1 MSFAAAIRSVFSKY
15 VTFSGRAR
23 RSEFWW
29 FALFSVIVSVV
40 AAIIDSAM
48 GSSVVEAI
56 VGLALLLPSLAVT
69 VRRLHDTGR
78 SGWWIL
84 IGLIPLIGAIVL
96 LVFEVKDSQPGENK
110 YGPSPK
116 TPGADPAWPAQ
127 PGQPA
132 NPYGGSV

>member
-1 MSFAAAIRSVFSKY
+1 MSFADAIRSVFSKY
-15 VTFSGRAR
+15 VVFSGRAR

-29 FALFSVIVSVV
+29 YALFAAIVYIV
-40 AAIIDSAM
+40 AAIIDAAI
-48 GSSVVEAI
+48 GSPVVGYI
-56 VGLALLLPSLAVT
+56 VALALLLPSLAVT

-84 IGLIPLIGAIVL
+84 IGIIPLIGAIVL
-96 LVFEVKDSQPGENK
+96 LVFEVQDSQPGTNN

-116 TPGADPAWPAQ
+116 QGAADPAWPAQ